1 MYKVMSIMQK
11 PESTTLEAWRNWA
24 LVEHPKLARQIP
36 GMVKYSV
43 DVVRSDDPD
52 LAFHS
57 VSEMYFA
64 DEAAFK
70 SGFASDA
77 GKAMVARIPQRRL
90 GQLEDLDGPLLLLA
104 SDASAYMTGSAIVV
118 DGGHLHS
125 TL

>member
-57 VSEMYFA
+57 VSEMYFE
-64 DEAAFK
+64 DEATFK
-70 SGFASDA
+70 AGFASDA
-77 GKAMVARIPQRRL
+77 GKAAGADAAATAAKRVRL
-90 GQLEDLDGPLLLLA
+90 
-104 SDASAYMTGSAIVV
+104 VV
-118 DGGHLHS
+118 EQHDIF
-125 TL
+125 